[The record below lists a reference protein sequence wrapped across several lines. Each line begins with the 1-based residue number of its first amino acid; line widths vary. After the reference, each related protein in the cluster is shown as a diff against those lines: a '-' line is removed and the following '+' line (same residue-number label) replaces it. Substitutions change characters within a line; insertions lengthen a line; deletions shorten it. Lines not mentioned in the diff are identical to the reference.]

1 MASHTYVI
9 DQWTRV
15 IHSRSQ
21 LTTHGTRQ
29 KRALHVV
36 PLPST
41 AESPLPPTP
50 TFDTSLLCPEP
61 VVPISTPVVPVSNIP
76 RPSQPQVADATPST
90 LSIMAHLNTLQEL
103 FVSMDSRIDACLTDT
118 NLEVDGGT
126 EDRSM
131 NGGEAITS
139 ILEITDQATTPMSED
154 IDQVATPVLEEID
167 GVVDPIIGA

>member
-21 LTTHGTRQ
+21 LTTHGTRR

-50 TFDTSLLCPEP
+50 TFDTSLLVLPILFPPPLLSAPEP

-76 RPSQPQVADATPST
+76 RPSQPHVADAIPST

-103 FVSMDSRIDACLTDT
+103 FVSMDSRIDACLSKMKTRMDDLT
-118 NLEVDGGT
+118 FFVW
-126 EDRSM
+126 
-131 NGGEAITS
+131 
-139 ILEITDQATTPMSED
+139 
-154 IDQVATPVLEEID
+154 
-167 GVVDPIIGA
+167 